1 MWDVMRGLWRGRGR
15 GPSRATSVPAAE
27 AARVEAPAPECP
39 VLSRLIRAACNEPK
53 TSVWWVVVQ
62 DTSASVYPLPADH
75 PLVADEENE

>member
-15 GPSRATSVPAAE
+15 RPGAVRPEPTAE

-39 VLSRLIRAACNEPK
+39 VLSRLIRVACTERK

-62 DTSASVYPLPADH
+62 DTSASVYPLPAEH
-75 PLVADEENE
+75 PLVADETKE